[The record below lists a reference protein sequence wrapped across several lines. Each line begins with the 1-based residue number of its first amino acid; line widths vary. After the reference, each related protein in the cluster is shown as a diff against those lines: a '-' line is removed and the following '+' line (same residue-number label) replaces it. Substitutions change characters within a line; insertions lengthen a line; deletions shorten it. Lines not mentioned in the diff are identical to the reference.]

1 MGVIDEKIMKI
12 SYTILFIFLN
22 TTFAIL
28 SKNAITNIGKMLS
41 NNHYKHLNF
50 YHLDENLPISMNLN
64 LWKQLMKY
72 YKLEMRTF
80 YNLKEDNNDLE
91 PQDFIITFFDN
102 NNNSENIISNLW
114 SKRISNR
121 LPRRS
126 LIILKESLMED
137 FKKFLLE
144 INQYLGIFAAT
155 YDVADQVK
163 FYEIISLKNQIIIHE
178 IEFESNGIIREI
190 VDLQGV
196 HLHGITGEW
205 RPYFNVNDCSQYTG

>member
-1 MGVIDEKIMKI
+1 MKI

-72 YKLEMRTF
+72 YTLEMKTF
-80 YNLKEDNNDLE
+80 YNLEENLE
-91 PQDFIITFFDN
+91 PQDFIITFFN
-102 NNNSENIISNLW
+102 NNNSENINLW
-114 SKRISNR
+114 SKISNR

-126 LIILKESLMED
+126 LIILKESSLED
-137 FKKFLLE
+137 FKNLLLKL
-144 INQYLGIFAAT
+144 NQYLGLFAAT
-155 YDVADQVK
+155 YAGDQVR
-163 FYEIISLKNQIIIHE
+163 FYEIITLKNQTHIIIQE

-205 RPYFNVNDCSQYTG
+205 RPYFNENDCGLYTGCTITKCQI

>member
-1 MGVIDEKIMKI
+1 MKI

-80 YNLKEDNNDLE
+80 YNLKEDNNN
-91 PQDFIITFFDN
+91 QMTKV
-102 NNNSENIISNLW
+102 NLH
-114 SKRISNR
+114 S
-121 LPRRS
+121 
-126 LIILKESLMED
+126 
-137 FKKFLLE
+137 
-144 INQYLGIFAAT
+144 
-155 YDVADQVK
+155 VK
-163 FYEIISLKNQIIIHE
+163 A
-178 IEFESNGIIREI
+178 
-190 VDLQGV
+190 
-196 HLHGITGEW
+196 
-205 RPYFNVNDCSQYTG
+205 SQMNL